1 MIHKNLIIESVI
13 PNQIVI
19 EKLKISRD
27 TINTM
32 NASVFKLKQNF
43 NDPPHLIENC
53 ILIDILSKYS
63 KKWKSSFP
71 KGFSSIFH
79 KI

>member
-19 EKLKISRD
+19 EKLKTSRD

-32 NASVFKLKQNF
+32 NASVFKLK
-43 NDPPHLIENC
+43 
-53 ILIDILSKYS
+53 
-63 KKWKSSFP
+63 KKFQRSTPSDRKLY
-71 KGFSSIFH
+71 IN
-79 KI
+79 